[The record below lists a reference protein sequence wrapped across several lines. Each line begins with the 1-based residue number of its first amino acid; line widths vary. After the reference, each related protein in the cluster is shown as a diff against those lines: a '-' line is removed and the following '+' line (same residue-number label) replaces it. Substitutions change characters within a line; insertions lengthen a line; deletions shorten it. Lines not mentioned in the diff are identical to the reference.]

1 MYNIMTPSTQLTVI
15 FFCTP
20 TMKCSKTEA
29 GLSVVTQFF
38 SNAAWVQQSSLHNRS
53 RNDLL
58 ISDHLIIQNR
68 DACYVAFDLLG
79 CRFSHPVLAH
89 SISFRDSD
97 AEDYHRAYF
106 GSGLLTRRSP
116 KLNGRCGFGP
126 CKAATD
132 ATDASDRCESEIPL
146 PVGV

>member
-1 MYNIMTPSTQLTVI
+1 M
-15 FFCTP
+15 
-20 TMKCSKTEA
+20 
-29 GLSVVTQFF
+29 
-38 SNAAWVQQSSLHNRS
+38 QQSSLHNRS